1 MLVAESEVGFRYWAF
16 ISYSHHDT
24 SWGRWLQ
31 RALETYRV
39 PRRLVGQPIACGVIP
54 PRLAPVFR
62 DRDELATATDL
73 GDTVGQALRQSWCL
87 IVICSRA
94 AAESRWVNEEVRQF
108 QRLGRAGRIHCL
120 VVDSAPDASAPCF
133 PPALRGQ
140 AWCNGAAGEPIAAD
154 ARRSGDGKAHAR
166 LKLVAGILGVNYDK
180 LVQREQQRGYRRMAA
195 VAVAAMLALAVL
207 GAFTLATISARR
219 DAEAQ
224 RAHAEGLVEFMLGDL
239 RDKLE
244 PEGRLATLDAVGK
257 AALAYYKAQDPT
269 SLGADALARRARALH
284 MIGDVYD
291 QRGELDAA
299 LAVFKQAAAST
310 AELLARE
317 GGNPRRVFDHAQ
329 STYWVGLIAFQR
341 GQADVAETA
350 FKDYQ
355 ALAQRLV
362 GIEPDNADWSAE
374 VEYAHSNL
382 GTLWLDQGRAEVAAE
397 AFEQALRVAN
407 QLARRAPADVARQ
420 SELAQAHAWLADAR
434 VMQGRFDDAVAQR
447 QAQLAIYQ
455 GMFATERNTHDAKAG
470 SLVAERELG
479 AIARMRGD
487 HALALAQVRRAM
499 DIADDLMATDAD
511 NTETIDATA
520 AASADLGELLA
531 DTGDFAAARKAIE
544 RARMLAAT
552 LVARDGTVVRWQA
565 RLARSLLLQAT
576 TIAAGGDALAAQRLA
591 QGVEQRLDG
600 LRQGRR
606 LDRRARLSYAMAQSL
621 SADLDERLGNAEAA
635 HSERLRLV
643 EALRADGATG
653 PSEDAIRAIALLRL
667 GRADEARAIRV
678 HLDAIGYRAPE
689 FVAAVAESESPR
701 RLHGRTPAKPA
712 R

>member
-1 MLVAESEVGFRYWAF
+1 MLVAESDVGFRYWAF
-16 ISYSHHDT
+16 ISYSHQDKA
-24 SWGRWLQ
+24 WGRWLQ

-39 PRRLVGQPIACGVIP
+39 PRRLVGQPVASGVIP

-73 GDTVGQALRQSWCL
+73 GDTVGEALRQSWCL
-87 IVICSRA
+87 IVICSHA

-120 VVDSAPDASAPCF
+120 IVDGAPDASAPCF
-133 PPALRGQ
+133 PPALCQQPWRAGT
-140 AWCNGAAGEPIAAD
+140 AGEPIAAD

-166 LKLVAGILGVNYDK
+166 LKLIAGILGVNFDK

-195 VAVAAMLALAVL
+195 VAVAAVLALAVL
-207 GAFTLATISARR
+207 GAFTIATISARR

-239 RDKLE
+239 RNKLQ

-257 AALAYYKAQDPT
+257 AALAYYQSQDPA

-299 LAVFKQAAAST
+299 LTVFKQAEAST

-317 GGNPRRVFDHAQ
+317 GSHPQRVFDHAQ

-341 GQADVAETA
+341 GHTDVAETA
-350 FKDYQ
+350 FKNYQ

-362 GIEPDNADWSAE
+362 GIDPDNADWSAE

-382 GTLWLDQGRAEVAAE
+382 GTLWLDQGRADVAAD
-397 AFEQALRVAN
+397 AFEQALQVA
-407 QLARRAPADVARQ
+407 QALARRAPGDVSRQ

-434 VMQGRFDDAVAQR
+434 VMQGRFDDAVTQR
-447 QAQLAIYQ
+447 QAQLALYEN
-455 GMFATERNTHDAKAG
+455 MLALDRNNRDAKAG

-487 HALALAQVRRAM
+487 GALALSQLRRAM
-499 DIADDLMATDAD
+499 DIANSLMTADSD

-520 AASADLGELLA
+520 TAGADLGEVLA
-531 DTGDFAAARKAIE
+531 EAGDIAAARSAVE
-544 RARMLAAT
+544 RSRALAAT
-552 LVARDGTVVRWQA
+552 LVARDASVVLWQSH
-565 RLARSLLLQAT
+565 LARSLLLQAT
-576 TIAAGGDALAAQRLA
+576 MAAAAGDALAAQRLV
-591 QGVEQRLDG
+591 QGVEQRLDS
-600 LRQGRR
+600 LRQGHH
-606 LDRRARLSYAMAQSL
+606 LMRRARLAYATAQLL
-621 SADLDERLGNAEAA
+621 SAELDERLGNADVA
-635 HSERLRLV
+635 HDERLRLV
-643 EALRADGATG
+643 DALHAEGAG
-653 PSEDAIRAIALLRL
+653 DPSEDAVLAMALFKL
-667 GRADEARAIRV
+667 GRVDEAHAIRV
-678 HLDAIGYRAPE
+678 HLDTIGYRAPD
-689 FVAAVAESESPR
+689 FVAAMAIAEPVHPVRERIAP
-701 RLHGRTPAKPA
+701 TPAH
-712 R
+712 